1 MILYNITVNIEKQ
14 VEQEWILWMKE
25 VHIPEVLATGIFHE
39 NKFYKLL
46 HETDDGTVNYS
57 VQYFTDSMAK
67 IIEYNSKFAPKLQ
80 ADLKAKFQDKYVSFK
95 SLLEIV
101 K

>member
-25 VHIPEVLATGIFHE
+25 VHIPDVLATGIFHE

-57 VQYFTDSMAK
+57 IQYFTDSMEK
-67 IIEYNSKFAPKLQ
+67 ISEYNSTYAPKLQ
-80 ADLKAKFQDKYVSFK
+80 SDFKAKFEDKYVVFR

>member
-1 MILYNITVNIEKQ
+1 MILYNITVNIEQK
-14 VEQEWILWMKE
+14 VEQEWIHWMKE
-25 VHIPEVLATGIFHE
+25 VHIPDVLATGIFQE

-57 VQYFTDSMAK
+57 IQYFTDSLEK
-67 IIEYNSKFAPKLQ
+67 INEYNLKFAPKLQ
-80 ADLKAKFQDKYVSFK
+80 ADFKSKFKDKYVVFR

>member
-1 MILYNITVNIEKQ
+1 MILYNITVNIEREA
-14 VEQEWILWMKE
+14 EQEWILWMKE
-25 VHIPEVLATGIFHE
+25 VHIPDVLATGIFQE

-57 VQYFTDSMAK
+57 IQYFTDSMEK
-67 IIEYNSKFAPKLQ
+67 IKEYNLKFAPKLQ
-80 ADLKAKFQDKYVSFK
+80 ADFKSKFKDKYVVFR